1 MIYTSAP
8 VRFNK
13 ALDGTSQYFHV
24 RYSDD
29 GKTFT
34 SNGGKTLGKWM
45 GTCVDNSESAPADF
59 NAYDWRKIVGEDG
72 KNGIDGVDGTDGKSS
87 YFFVK
92 FSANANGNPMTEAPD
107 SNTKYMGVCSTTS
120 PTAPTSY
127 TAYKWTQ
134 CRGNDGEDGEPG
146 TDGKTSYLHIKY
158 SDDGGL
164 TFTSNN
170 GETVGKYLGLCAD
183 YTAADP
189 LDVGRYKWSLI
200 KGEDGAPGKPGE
212 DGTSVKILGS
222 YDSLA
227 QLKAAHP
234 TGNIGD
240 GYLVNGDLHIWDGVE
255 WENVGTIQGPAG
267 ADGVGIESTH
277 CTYQASNSGTTVPTG
292 AWLSSVPPVGAGQ
305 FLWTRTIIHYT
316 DGSSSTSYSVG
327 YTGSDGTPGEPGAD
341 GRTSYLHIKYSD
353 DGQTFT
359 ANNGEDLGAWIGT
372 LVDFVKE
379 DSMNFN
385 DYTWKKFTEDVDEEL
400 GNLDQNLESIRESV
414 GKLVVDDEWIR
425 GSVRS
430 LEELVDIANGKI
442 LETNERVGT
451 LELTDR
457 DFNLKFEKITN
468 DGVAKV
474 SNTTGTFNEDGLE
487 IDNTDSPTKTQVT
500 PDGMTVYKK
509 NANNEQSEVLT
520 AKSDGVDATNL
531 HAKTYLIIGGRSRF
545 ENYGSNRTGCFWIGG
560 E

>member
-1 MIYTSAP
+1 MTYTSTP

-13 ALDGTSQYFHV
+13 
-24 RYSDD
+24 
-29 GKTFT
+29 
-34 SNGGKTLGKWM
+34 TL
-45 GTCVDNSESAPADF
+45 
-59 NAYDWRKIVGEDG
+59 
-72 KNGIDGVDGTDGKSS
+72 DGKS
-87 YFFVK
+87 
-92 FSANANGNPMTEAPD
+92 
-107 SNTKYMGVCSTTS
+107 
-120 PTAPTSY
+120 
-127 TAYKWTQ
+127 Q
-134 CRGNDGEDGEPG
+134 
-146 TDGKTSYLHIKY
+146 YLHIKY

-164 TFTSNN
+164 TFTPNN

-183 YTAADP
+183 YTEPDP

-222 YDSLA
+222 YESLE

-234 TGNIGD
+234 TGNLGD
-240 GYLVNGDLHIWDGVE
+240 GYLVNGDLHVWDGIE

-277 CTYQASNSGTTVPTG
+277 CTYQVSNSGTSVPTG
-292 AWLSSVPPVGAGQ
+292 AWLSSVPLVGAGQ

-327 YTGSDGTPGEPGAD
+327 YTGNDGTPGAPGAD

-372 LVDFVKE
+372 LVDFAKE

-400 GNLDQNLESIRESV
+400 GNLNQNLESIRESV
-414 GKLVVDDEWIR
+414 SKLVVNDDSIKA
-425 GSVRS
+425 SVS
-430 LEELVDIANGKI
+430 DL
-442 LETNERVGT
+442 
-451 LELTDR
+451 
-457 DFNLKFEKITN
+457 EKIVNSTTDEVLSTKEQITSVEMHSSQLEVKIEKISN
-468 DGVAKV
+468 DGVTKV

-487 IDNTDSPTKTQVT
+487 IDSTDSPTKTQIS
-500 PDGMTVYKK
+500 PRGMEVFKK
-509 NANNEQSEVLT
+509 NGTNEEAVLT
-520 AKSDGVDATNL
+520 ATDVGVDATNL

-545 ENYGSNRTGCFWIGG
+545 ENYGTARTGCFWIGG
-560 E
+560 